1 MKIGLEALQRHI
13 DITIPVEEL
22 VPLMEDVGL
31 EVKRVDR
38 SDKGTILT
46 LELLAN
52 RGDHYSYA
60 GIAQEIHGRT
70 AWTLHG
76 LAREALPVEDGAPL
90 VEIKTDN
97 CNSYALAEFVIGGKR
112 STLPDYVAQTIQSSG
127 SNMVDPAVDITNYV
141 GFAMG
146 QPMHAFDAD
155 LVSGKITVR
164 ETVEGETALLLF
176 EDNPRTLPVG
186 IMVIS
191 DERNIL
197 AVAGVMGAQAA
208 MPTSETK
215 RIYVESAAFDPV
227 SVRKASKALG
237 IQSHS
242 SMRFERGSDPGQVL
256 NALEVA
262 NHLYSSI
269 GYKAQRPV
277 QVAASWEYPRPEV
290 KLSVPGFNTYYGV
303 NYSADELRE
312 RLARYGFMVNVR
324 DSKAESLIVS
334 VPSHRIWD
342 IKEEKDLY
350 EELGR
355 SIGYNE
361 FPYTLPEGTRAA
373 KLPEW
378 RQRKSQVEEHLVSLG
393 FYEVYTDGFY
403 GERTL
408 SMLNLGEDSPLKNH
422 VKTMNA
428 EERDYSYMKNNN
440 LAQALRIVATNINL
454 RQPDVKAFEW
464 TRTFHP
470 NSESEN
476 GLCDEK
482 LVFWMVASGNEKEK
496 NWGRNDTPVDVFYMK
511 GIVEQI
517 SEMLDL
523 RLELRQL
530 PDYERDSP
538 VGTCLHPGR
547 RAGIFMNGQLVGVVG
562 EVDPRVLKASGIKH
576 SRPCF
581 VELSQD
587 VLHMDGQPRKYV
599 PPTNILPII
608 RDICLIIPT
617 NVAVQD
623 VVDVIKD
630 KSPLVKAIKVT
641 DSFNSEATGHQSAI
655 TFSIEFASRTDSGG
669 KMTADQVSAEAEK
682 IAQEVIGV
690 FQERQQATIRLRQS
704 IPQ

>member
-31 EVKRVDR
+31 EVKRVDQ

-76 LAREALPVEDGAPL
+76 LARDALPVEGGSSL
-90 VEIKTDN
+90 VEIKTEK
-97 CNSYALAEFVIGGKR
+97 CNSYALAEFVLSEKR
-112 STLPDYVAQTIQSSG
+112 ESLPIYMVQTIQSSG
-127 SNMVDPAVDITNYV
+127 ANVVDPAVDVTNYI

-164 ETVEGETALLLF
+164 ETVEGETVLLLF
-176 EDNPRTLPVG
+176 EDEPRALPTG
-186 IMVIS
+186 TMVIA
-191 DERNIL
+191 DEKNIL

-208 MPTSETK
+208 MPSSNTK

-242 SMRFERGSDPGQVL
+242 SMRFERGSDPGLVFD
-256 NALEVA
+256 ALEVA

-269 GYKAQRPV
+269 GYKAQGAV
-277 QVAASWEYPRPEV
+277 QVAKSWEYPKPKV
-290 KLSVPGFNTYYGV
+290 KFSVSGFNTYYGT
-303 NYSADELRE
+303 NYSVDALSE
-312 RLARYGFMVNVR
+312 RLARYGLMVNAQ
-324 DSKAESLIVS
+324 DSGAETLMVS

-378 RQRKSQVEEHLVSLG
+378 RQRKSRVEDHLVSLG

-408 SMLNLGEDSPLKNH
+408 SMLGLCEDNPLRTH
-422 VKTMNA
+422 VKTANA
-428 EERDYSYMKNNN
+428 EDRDYSYLKNNN
-440 LAQALRIVATNINL
+440 LAQALGIVATNVNL

-470 NSESEN
+470 NNDSEN

-482 LVFWMVASGNEKEK
+482 LVFWMIASGNEQEK
-496 NWGRNDTPVDVFYMK
+496 NWGRKDTPIDVFYMK

-523 RLELRQL
+523 QLELRQL
-530 PDYERDSP
+530 PDYGAAAP

-547 RAGIFMNGQLVGVVG
+547 RAGIFMNNQLVGVVG

-587 VLHMDGQPRKYV
+587 VLHVDGQPRKYV

-608 RDICLIIPT
+608 RDLCLVIPS
-617 NVAVQD
+617 NVVVQD
-623 VVDVIKD
+623 VMNVIKD
-630 KSPLVKAIKVT
+630 KSSLVQAVKVT
-641 DSFNSEATGHQSAI
+641 DCFNSEATGHQNAI
-655 TFSIEFASRTDSGG
+655 TFSIEFTSRAGAGD
-669 KMTADQVSAEAEK
+669 KVTADQVSGEAER
-682 IAQEVIGV
+682 IAQAVIDT
-690 FQERQQATIRLRQS
+690 FQERHQATIRLRQS
-704 IPQ
+704 ILQ